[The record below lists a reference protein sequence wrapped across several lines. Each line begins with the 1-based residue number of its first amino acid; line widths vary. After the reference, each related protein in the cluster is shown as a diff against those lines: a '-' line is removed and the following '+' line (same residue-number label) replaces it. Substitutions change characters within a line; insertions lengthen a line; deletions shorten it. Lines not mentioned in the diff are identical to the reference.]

1 MAILR
6 EFVYARNLLTKA
18 VPSADFGD
26 SKKRKGTSAVKAIG
40 TVGAAQPHQGGIGGG
55 CGCVQAPTFLVLP
68 GTVTIEIESQDNRDT
83 PDDPGS

>member
-18 VPSADFGD
+18 VQSADFGD
-26 SKKRKGTSAVKAIG
+26 SKKRKGTSPVKVIG
-40 TVGAAQPHQGGIGGG
+40 TGRYCVTSPRRFGGG
-55 CGCVQAPTFLVLP
+55 CGYVQAPTFLVLP
-68 GTVTIEIESQDNRDT
+68 ETVTIEIESQDNRDT